1 MRRTA
6 FLVPL
11 LALGAGATALAQD
24 GPPDR
29 AAEPDVSS
37 RQVFDLP
44 GGCRPGERVTIRMDP
59 SGALLASVR
68 VHVAG
73 LEVLEMTGVERPASA
88 TVRIGREPTRVT
100 ATADTH
106 GGQEL
111 YLSRV
116 YGRCA
121 PPVQVFPGERPV
133 IGGGED

>member
-6 FLVPL
+6 LLVPL

-24 GPPDR
+24 GPPNQR
-29 AAEPDVSS
+29 EPDVSS

-59 SGALLASVR
+59 SGAVLASVR

-73 LEVLEMTGVERPASA
+73 LEVLRMTGVEGPASA
-88 TVRIGREPTRVT
+88 TVRITRQPTRVT
-100 ATADTH
+100 ATADTL
-106 GGQEL
+106 GGQAL
-111 YLSRV
+111 YLSRI

-121 PPVQVFPGERPV
+121 PPVPVLPGERPV

>member
-6 FLVPL
+6 FLVPV
-11 LALGAGATALAQD
+11 LALGAGATAIAQD

-29 AAEPDVSS
+29 GEPNVSS

-44 GGCRPGERVTIRMDP
+44 GGCRPGERVTIRVDP
-59 SGALLASVR
+59 SGAVLESMR

-73 LEVLEMTGVERPASA
+73 LEVLRMTSVEGPATA
-88 TVRIGREPTRVT
+88 TVRITPREPTRVT
-100 ATADTH
+100 ATADTL
-106 GGQEL
+106 GGQAL
-111 YLSRV
+111 YLSRI

-121 PPVQVFPGERPV
+121 PPVPVLPGERPV